1 MLHCLKNM
9 KSSKVILFSIVIGLL
24 LCIYS
29 CDSTDDIGVTPETL
43 PALFTTWRLS
53 SETYNCGQSNNTN
66 TPSSVIILELIRT
79 YTFKLSEN
87 GSTISEGSIR
97 TEGDQISFDP
107 PFFQNALFEQ
117 VKFAFNGSDLVLTVT
132 EIDLNN
138 AGQSC
143 SVRRVYKRN

>member
-1 MLHCLKNM
+1 MG
-9 KSSKVILFSIVIGLL
+9 LF
-24 LCIYS
+24 LCCYS

-53 SETYNCGQSNNTN
+53 SETYNCSQSNNAS
-66 TPSSVIILELIRT
+66 TPNSVIILELIRT

-87 GSTISEGSIR
+87 GSTKSEGNIR
-97 TEGDQISFDP
+97 IEGDQISFDP
-107 PFFQNALFEQ
+107 PIFQNALSEQ
-117 VKFAFNGSDLVLTVT
+117 VRFAFNGSDLVLTAN

>member
-1 MLHCLKNM
+1 M

-43 PALFTTWRLS
+43 PALFTAWRLS